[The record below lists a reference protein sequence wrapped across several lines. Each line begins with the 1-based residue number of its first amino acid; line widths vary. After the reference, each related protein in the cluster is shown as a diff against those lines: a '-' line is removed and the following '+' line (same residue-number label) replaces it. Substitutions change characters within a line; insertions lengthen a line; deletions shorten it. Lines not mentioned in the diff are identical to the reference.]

1 MCTRVDE
8 AVMVAGLA
16 RALVRTCHEQV
27 AREEPYPKV
36 RTELLR
42 GAHWLAARYGL
53 EAELMDVEEERT
65 VPAPQMIKR
74 LMIYLRPALEENG
87 DWQEVSA
94 LVGSTLKHGYGAM
107 RQRQTYEHAGRLQD
121 VVHLLIEETAE
132 GADPT

>member
-1 MCTRVDE
+1 LLFSEFDLGGYLYRVSPSSS
-8 AVMVAGLA
+8 G
-16 RALVRTCHEQV
+16 
-27 AREEPYPKV
+27 KGGG
-36 RTELLR
+36 

-65 VPAPQMIKR
+65 VPAPQMIEKM
-74 LMIYLRPALEENG
+74 MIYLRPALEENG

-94 LVGSTLKHGYGAM
+94 LVGSTLKHGNGAM